1 MLQHVLAVTVDNLQ
15 GAPKTLA
22 CADNVS
28 TYMVGILLHITKI
41 FIMDI
46 KYYNS

>member
-1 MLQHVLAVTVDNLQ
+1 MLQHVLALTVDHLQ
-15 GAPKTLA
+15 GAPKFLA

-28 TYMVGILLHITKI
+28 TYMVGILYMIKI
-41 FIMDI
+41 FIMEI